1 MINKLTLHKAPGLN
15 GISPNVIKVLNEENK
30 KVLFQICCDYFNDN
44 LDIKV
49 RKIGKLKILPKKGD
63 ISNPNNWRGINL
75 LDVISKLVS
84 IVLTRRLHIVLEKE
98 GTPIQIGAS
107 IKLVVLTALFPLKL
121 CFK

>member
-1 MINKLTLHKAPGLN
+1 M
-15 GISPNVIKVLNEENK
+15 NEENK